1 MEEKILKELEEI
13 KKELQDIRSILEPK
27 ELKILIDTNEIINK
41 THSALNQLSKGEK
54 TINQIRSEYG
64 LNPINNEAFN
74 SKYKVDLLNK
84 HLNEVSDWL
93 RESAI
98 DPESN
103 LGREMLKQTK
113 EIITQ
118 HYEIREIKRRLDQ
131 LNN

>member
-1 MEEKILKELEEI
+1 MEEKILKELQEI
-13 KKELQDIRSILEPK
+13 KKELQDICSILEPK
-27 ELKILIDTNEIINK
+27 ELIISITDVEKDIINGK
-41 THSALNQLSKGEK
+41 KA
-54 TINQIRSEYG
+54 INQIRSEYG
-64 LNPINNEAFN
+64 LNPISNEAFN

-84 HLNEVSDWL
+84 HLSEVSDWL

-103 LGREMLKQTK
+103 LGRELLKQTE